1 MQSLRMR
8 TAALT
13 LSVTLV
19 TACATSPDKIQ
30 TAYVS
35 PVAYQNYSCTQI
47 RAELERVTLRAQ
59 QLHGTLQE
67 RADNDG
73 GKMFVGMV
81 FFWPILFALEGD
93 DVSSHEYARLKGER
107 DALERL
113 STEKNCRGITI
124 VDVSPGQ
131 TAAQAAEQQSAQA
144 EAPALATT
152 QPAPQAAEASAGTSK
167 EARLRELKDL
177 KDKGLVSDEVYREEQ
192 RRILVEPTPAPHPAL
207 TPVALASPTPATD
220 RAAAGGAGLRP
231 GDRWDYTVVDSRKGF
246 PAQRSFEIEQA
257 DAYAIVERI
266 RLEDGKTLT
275 AQHHKGPYLSMLGGM
290 QFAPYYLALQTV
302 AVPGPLGE
310 IKVLGGDACATR
322 VAAGGDYA
330 SVLECVIKAE
340 VAGRDRVTVP
350 AGTFDAIRV
359 HVTIISQRPLG
370 RARQHIG
377 DGDYWIS
384 PQAGRLIKATV
395 KYHGPHPW
403 TETMQL
409 AAAKTARAQPVS
421 SSER

>member
-1 MQSLRMR
+1 MQSLRKR
-8 TAALT
+8 TTALT
-13 LSVTLV
+13 LSVTLA

-93 DVSSHEYARLKGER
+93 DVGSHEYARLKGER

-124 VDVSPGQ
+124 VDVAPSQ
-131 TAAQAAEQQSAQA
+131 TAAQAAEQQSAQQA
-144 EAPALATT
+144 T
-152 QPAPQAAEASAGTSK
+152 QPAPQVAEAPAGGGK

-177 KDKGLVSDEVYREEQ
+177 KDKGLVSEEVYREEQ
-192 RRILVEPTPAPHPAL
+192 RRILAEPTPAPQPSL
-207 TPVALASPTPATD
+207 TPVALASPAPVTD
-220 RAAAGGAGLRP
+220 RAAAGAAGLRP
-231 GDRWDYTVVDSRKGF
+231 GDRWDYIVVDSRKGL

-266 RLEDGKTLT
+266 HLEDGKTFT
-275 AQHHKGPYLSMLGGM
+275 AQHHKGPYLSMPGGM

-302 AVPGPLGE
+302 ALPGPLGE

-330 SVLECVIKAE
+330 SVLECVIKAD

-350 AGTFDAIRV
+350 AGTFEAVRV
-359 HVTIISQRPLG
+359 RVTILSQRPLG

-403 TETMQL
+403 TETMEL
-409 AAAKTARAQPVS
+409 AAAKTARSQPVS